1 MRLRQI
7 LNIGLFL
14 LLFSCKTKNNSSF
27 TTTNKDTVIEG
38 FLKYTSQIQSY
49 DTANYNYKIIKAHFN
64 NDSVFLKQVIAD
76 IERSKQQKNNSF
88 PDSIRRHPNI
98 SKMEIDEVYQF
109 NYTET
114 FCNFS
119 FYFTISKKEDSI
131 KLNSVIYQ
139 ENREPSFLRLFKES
153 EIKLSLANWEDF
165 KHLIDYADFWGLNQ
179 YKEFGCC
186 DGDFLSVEAIERNR
200 FDHRI
205 VKQHRV
211 DRQFVSNTAM
221 YSAYTLLA
229 KFANYKRGCDF
240 K

>member
-1 MRLRQI
+1 MRLKQI
-7 LNIGLFL
+7 SNIAFL
-14 LLFSCKTKNNSSF
+14 LLFFACKTKNESNLNS
-27 TTTNKDTVIEG
+27 TNKDTVIKE

-49 DTANYNYKIIKAHFN
+49 DTSNYNYKIIKAHFY
-64 NDSVFLKQVIAD
+64 NDTIFLKQVTAD
-76 IERSKQQKNNSF
+76 IERSKQQKNTSF

-98 SKMEIDEVYQF
+98 IKMDVDEVYQL
-109 NYTET
+109 NYSET

-119 FYFTISKKEDSI
+119 FYFTISKKGDSI

-139 ENREPSFLRLFKES
+139 ENREPSFLKLFKES
-153 EIKLSLANWEDF
+153 EVKLSLANWEEF
-165 KHLIDYADFWGLNQ
+165 EHLIEYADFWGLTQ

-205 VKQHRV
+205 VKQHKV

-221 YSAYTLLA
+221 YSAYSLLA
-229 KFANYKRGCDF
+229 KFANLKKGCDF